1 MKIMINSDVSDWAIG
16 TLTKSIIKHNPR
28 FNWVSIDVHPRG
40 LANSFIYLH
49 DALKD
54 GVDVWHAQYWNSALN
69 MLDAIPELK
78 HIPSVLTHQNHNS
91 LEKKDWNM
99 FNGLV
104 HPTHWGCEK
113 LRKKHKNV
121 FHIPHGIDLDRY
133 TWIDE
138 PCEEDN
144 VGYIGRVMP
153 HKHLKEICIAA
164 KNLNYMVL
172 GSGYVDK
179 IDYWNSIGEVYYGKD
194 AIETMTDDEGI
205 KIEKFKEFKAPEK
218 YLKFLG
224 GSGRVSM
231 APANMKDDLYRKMKV
246 FVMYSTGEYESGTLP
261 LFEAMARGVP
271 VMATSQGSARDL
283 IEHGKNGIIFNED
296 NFEEEL
302 KKLME
307 DKELRMKLRKNA
319 WQTVKNYSDQRL
331 ARRYAKVYYDIG
343 FNGQPVV
350 SVIIPTFER
359 AEHLA
364 DTIMSVEMQD
374 YVAKE
379 IIVIDDGSDD
389 NGETKMLCNKLKTK
403 IDTPLLYLNTNDT
416 KHYGLAK
423 ARNMGVVESLGE
435 TLLFLDDRLVL
446 EEGALEEVANVKDG
460 EWNFGGKRTKTG
472 LSTKRTFIENFSWIK
487 KTDFVKGGMF
497 NERMGYYG
505 GMSQILREQYKEKV
519 EFIYNDKAVAK
530 EAVRAKRGRKS
541 DIWKAKDII
550 NKLYD

>member
-121 FHIPHGIDLDRY
+121 FHVPHGIDLDRY

-153 HKHLKEICIAA
+153 HKHLGDICMAA
-164 KNLNYMVL
+164 KKLDYKVV

-179 IDYWNSIGEVYYGKD
+179 IKYWDEACKAYKD
-194 AIETMTDDEGI
+194 DGV
-205 KIEKFKEFKAPEK
+205 
-218 YLKFLG
+218 LKFLG

-283 IEHGKNGIIFNED
+283 IEHGKNGIIFNEE
-296 NFEEEL
+296 NFEDEL

-403 IDTPLLYLNTNDT
+403 IDTPLLYLNTHDT

-435 TLLFLDDRLVL
+435 VLLFLDDRLEL
-446 EEGALEEVANVKDG
+446 EDGALEEAVNVPDG
-460 EWNFGGKRTKTG
+460 EWHYGGKRTKTG

-487 KTDFVKGGMF
+487 KKDFVRGGMF

-505 GMSQILREQYKEKV
+505 GMSQLLREQYADKV
-519 EFIYNDKAVAK
+519 EFIYNDKAVAEEK
-530 EAVRAKRGRKS
+530 VRAKRGRKS

-550 NKLYD
+550 NKLYE